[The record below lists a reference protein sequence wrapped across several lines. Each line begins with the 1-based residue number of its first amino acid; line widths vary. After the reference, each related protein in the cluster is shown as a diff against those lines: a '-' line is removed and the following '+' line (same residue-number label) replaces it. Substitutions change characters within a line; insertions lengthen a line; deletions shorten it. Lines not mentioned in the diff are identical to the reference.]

1 MKNCCFPS
9 VFIGSGSLF
18 LATFVT
24 GFTQKITPQL
34 IHGFIF
40 DMDGTMVDN
49 MMVHHRAWQRKLASL
64 GLELTLEE
72 VRLSIHGV
80 NEEIIERLFGDRFNI
95 DERRQIAWEKEA
107 EYRDIFLQELSLVKG
122 LDAFLKAAATQL
134 IPMGIGTAAPPENV
148 DFVLDNLNLR
158 PFFRT
163 VIDASKVTKGKPDPE
178 VFLRV
183 AAGLE
188 LPPDQCVVFE
198 DSPTG
203 AEAARRAGMPVIIVS
218 TTHSADEFAHFDNVV
233 QVITDF
239 NGLQPQALRAAQAL

>member
-1 MKNCCFPS
+1 MARKP
-9 VFIGSGSLF
+9 VFNYLRALILY
-18 LATFVT
+18 L
-24 GFTQKITPQL
+24 KIAPQL

-80 NEEIIERLFGDRFNI
+80 NEEIIERLFGSRFSP

-107 EYRDIFLQELSLVKG
+107 EYRDIFLPELSLING
-122 LDAFLKAAATQL
+122 LDAFLAAAAAQH

-148 DFVLDNLNLR
+148 NFVLDHLNLH

-183 AAGLE
+183 AEGLG
-188 LPPDQCVVFE
+188 LPPDQCMVFE

-203 AEAARRAGMPVIIVS
+203 AEAARRAGVPAVIVT
-218 TTHSADEFAHFDNVV
+218 TTHGAAEFAHFDNVV
-233 QVITDF
+233 QIIPDF
-239 NGLQPQALRAAQAL
+239 SGLHPQVLRTAAL